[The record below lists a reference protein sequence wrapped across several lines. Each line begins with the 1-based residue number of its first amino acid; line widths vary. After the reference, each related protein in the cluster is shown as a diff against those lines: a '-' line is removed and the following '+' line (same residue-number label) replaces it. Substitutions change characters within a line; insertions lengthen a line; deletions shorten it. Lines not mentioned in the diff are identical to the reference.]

1 MLTDRKLS
9 QVFYVSAVTIFLFVL
24 WGVLSPSSLNS
35 GAGFA
40 LGWMIE
46 NFGWFYM
53 LITAFFV
60 LFVIVLAISPYGRI
74 RLGKPDERP
83 EFSWISWIG
92 MLFAA
97 GIGVGFVFFGVAEP
111 VLYYLDP
118 PVGYD
123 PESQGSA
130 IAGLRYGAY
139 HWALHPWAIF
149 SIVGLTLAYVQFKK
163 DRPALISSAFYPLL
177 GDKINGWTGKT
188 IDILAVLATCMGVAT
203 TFGLSAMQMTGGLS
217 YLTPLPNNVFVQ
229 IVIII
234 IVTCLFILSAARGID
249 KGIKVLSNIN
259 IAIAGLL
266 LLFVISIGPTLFI
279 AENFVTTL
287 GGYITNIIPMS
298 LTLTPFSESEWLGTN
313 TIFFWAWHIS
323 WSPFM
328 GLFIARISRGRTIR
342 EFMLG
347 VLLVPSLLAI
357 LWFTTFGGTALNIE
371 LFGAG
376 GLASLV
382 TDNVELALFA
392 TFEQLP
398 LTAITS
404 TISMFL
410 IFIFFITSADSAT
423 YVLGSMT
430 SRGSLTPSMTVKVIW
445 GLLIAGTASVL
456 LISGGGGLDALQ
468 TAAIVTAFPFAIIMV
483 LMIVSILTM
492 LQKDW
497 KLYQRDR
504 TRERNKEVKEE
515 VFDEVKEQTYDDIKD
530 QVFDEVKEQT
540 YDEIKDQVFDEVK
553 EQTYDDIKDQVF
565 DEVKEQT
572 YDEIKDQV
580 FDEIKEQTY
589 DEIKE
594 QVFDEVKE
602 QTYDDIKD
610 QVFDEVKEQTYDE
623 FKDQI
628 YDDMKKEL
636 KEELVDELNG
646 NDKK

>member
-1 MLTDRKLS
+1 
-9 QVFYVSAVTIFLFVL
+9 
-24 WGVLSPSSLNS
+24 
-35 GAGFA
+35 
-40 LGWMIE
+40 
-46 NFGWFYM
+46 
-53 LITAFFV
+53 
-60 LFVIVLAISPYGRI
+60 
-74 RLGKPDERP
+74 
-83 EFSWISWIG
+83 
-92 MLFAA
+92 
-97 GIGVGFVFFGVAEP
+97 
-111 VLYYLDP
+111 
-118 PVGYD
+118 
-123 PESQGSA
+123 
-130 IAGLRYGAY
+130 
-139 HWALHPWAIF
+139 
-149 SIVGLTLAYVQFKK
+149 
-163 DRPALISSAFYPLL
+163 
-177 GDKINGWTGKT
+177 
-188 IDILAVLATCMGVAT
+188 
-203 TFGLSAMQMTGGLS
+203 
-217 YLTPLPNNVFVQ
+217 
-229 IVIII
+229 
-234 IVTCLFILSAARGID
+234 
-249 KGIKVLSNIN
+249 IN

-313 TIFFWAWHIS
+313 TIFFCAWHIS

-483 LMIVSILTM
+483 L
-492 LQKDW
+492 
-497 KLYQRDR
+497 
-504 TRERNKEVKEE
+504 
-515 VFDEVKEQTYDDIKD
+515 
-530 QVFDEVKEQT
+530 
-540 YDEIKDQVFDEVK
+540 
-553 EQTYDDIKDQVF
+553 
-565 DEVKEQT
+565 
-572 YDEIKDQV
+572 
-580 FDEIKEQTY
+580 
-589 DEIKE
+589 
-594 QVFDEVKE
+594 
-602 QTYDDIKD
+602 
-610 QVFDEVKEQTYDE
+610 
-623 FKDQI
+623 
-628 YDDMKKEL
+628 
-636 KEELVDELNG
+636 
-646 NDKK
+646 